1 MFASLAG
8 TTDFVAVKVEFAT
21 GDGFSFPFGHFG
33 VFSWRSSQIS
43 LALTEKRSMRDGYGS
58 QQAELT
64 YIYIYTGSMIM
75 IIYKYVLVY
84 IYCTYFGMMTPYWFR
99 ISYPIELLLCIC
111 TIIRMY
117 PL

>member
-1 MFASLAG
+1 M
-8 TTDFVAVKVEFAT
+8 AVKVEFAT

-64 YIYIYTGSMIM
+64 YIYIYFFFDPPGS
-75 IIYKYVLVY
+75 VLS
-84 IYCTYFGMMTPYWFR
+84 R
-99 ISYPIELLLCIC
+99 KL
-111 TIIRMY
+111 
-117 PL
+117 